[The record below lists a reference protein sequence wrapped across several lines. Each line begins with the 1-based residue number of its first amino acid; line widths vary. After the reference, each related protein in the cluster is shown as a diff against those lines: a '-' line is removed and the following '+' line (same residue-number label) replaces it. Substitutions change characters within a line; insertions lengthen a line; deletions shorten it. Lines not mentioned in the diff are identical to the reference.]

1 MKGKLMGKLKK
12 FMISKKDKRER
23 TMEEKKVEK
32 HNMEKTKK
40 EVIS

>member
-23 TMEEKKVEK
+23 TMEAKRQKNIIWRK
-32 HNMEKTKK
+32 QKK